1 MLSSLTG
8 MLREVT
14 ETKENNCML
23 KINSKY
29 KTLKYRLFDHIEQS
43 QNLAM
48 KINDLSTAI
57 KLNWLKYSLDSIDYD
72 NVVETYQNVMILGK
86 LKGE

>member
-1 MLSSLTG
+1 
-8 MLREVT
+8 
-14 ETKENNCML
+14 ML
-23 KINSKY
+23 KINSEY
-29 KTLKYRLFDHIEQS
+29 KTLKYKLFDHIEQS

-72 NVVETYQNVMILGK
+72 NAVKTYQNVMILGQ
-86 LKGE
+86 LKENNI